1 MEYPIK
7 SRCRLIFLL
16 FLCKHKN
23 SWLYLLI
30 LARKD
35 YLLNKSNLAKNMQLK
50 LVLFLILLLMGNN
63 RHLQVINSQTL
74 QTYLI
79 FGLILCTIMRQ
90 RMLNRKAS
98 KLLNITNIWFSM
110 IEFMYSYPLSEK
122 KAKDSDI
129 VVYFDRESL
138 ELKQFMIR
146 ANSLNITNQ
155 LILYAV

>member
-1 MEYPIK
+1 
-7 SRCRLIFLL
+7 
-16 FLCKHKN
+16 
-23 SWLYLLI
+23 
-30 LARKD
+30 
-35 YLLNKSNLAKNMQLK
+35 
-50 LVLFLILLLMGNN
+50 
-63 RHLQVINSQTL
+63 
-74 QTYLI
+74 
-79 FGLILCTIMRQ
+79 
-90 RMLNRKAS
+90 MLNRKAS